1 MSERA
6 VIATMMSVTEI
17 AHAGHVAV
25 TVGAVL
31 AAVAAVIAVVVADV
45 VEEHHVVADGNHFF
59 RQTGVSK
66 KAGSF
71 AGHCMVSTCLI
82 KKILTESHLF
92 IIEV

>member
-45 VEEHHVVADGNHFF
+45 VAEHHAVADGNHFF
-59 RQTGVSK
+59 SSNLSP
-66 KAGSF
+66 A
-71 AGHCMVSTCLI
+71 
-82 KKILTESHLF
+82 ESSIICRALHGQHLF
-92 IIEV
+92 NKQNIN

>member
-1 MSERA
+1 MTAKA

-31 AAVAAVIAVVVADV
+31 AAVAAVIAVVAADV

-59 RQTGVSK
+59 CQTGVPQ
-66 KAGSF
+66 KAASF
-71 AGHCMVSTCLI
+71 AGHCMVSTSLI
-82 KKILTESHLF
+82 KKL
-92 IIEV
+92 

>member
-1 MSERA
+1 MMSERA

-31 AAVAAVIAVVVADV
+31 AAVAAVIAVVVVDV

-59 RQTGVSK
+59 VKLEFRK
-66 KAGSF
+66 KQHHSQGIALS
-71 AGHCMVSTCLI
+71 ALV
-82 KKILTESHLF
+82 
-92 IIEV
+92 

>member
-45 VEEHHVVADGNHFF
+45 VEEHHAVADGNHFF
-59 RQTGVSK
+59 VK
-66 KAGSF
+66 
-71 AGHCMVSTCLI
+71 L
-82 KKILTESHLF
+82 ESRRKQHHLQG
-92 IIEV
+92 IAWSALV